1 MVNTTPETSGQPPVA
16 SSDVAWVTIPS
27 SLQVFKLAELC
38 RDVEAI
44 FRVNPYWCFDNWK
57 QTGPA
62 TYHAEF
68 ENQSISQ
75 HTVIDFEV
83 VAGPGEGYT
92 VNYRHGIKKR
102 TVFLIEPFEQGSRL
116 TITDDYERLPEPDRS
131 VRIQEVD
138 KSLSAWG
145 EALRRYFLRHRRWS
159 WLPGWRWYMRRVW
172 VPMKPSSR
180 RIVWL
185 MYLISAAEFFFF
197 LFILLIYVI
206 EQNKQ

>member
-1 MVNTTPETSGQPPVA
+1 MA
-16 SSDVAWVTIPS
+16 SSDAAWVAIPS
-27 SLQVFKLAELC
+27 ALPVSRLAELC

-44 FRVNPYWCFDNWK
+44 FRVNPYWYFENWT

-68 ENQSISQ
+68 ENQSIPQ
-75 HTVIDFEV
+75 RARIDFEI
-83 VAGPGEGYT
+83 VAGPGAGYT
-92 VNYRHGIKKR
+92 VNYQHGIKKR

-138 KSLSAWG
+138 KSLPAWG
-145 EALRRYFLRHRRWS
+145 EALRRYFLRHQHWS

-197 LFILLIYVI
+197 VFILLIYVI
-206 EQNKQ
+206 EQNRQ